1 MTKLDGLILSI
12 KLKLAQFKRLHG
24 QLMVHSVQVHA
35 VMEQS
40 YLLRLLIKRL
50 VLQIG
55 KQTSM
60 MRTG

>member
-1 MTKLDGLILSI
+1 MTKLDGLILLI

-24 QLMVHSVQVHA
+24 QLMVHSVQVHV